1 MKRVPRN
8 IVRQAIDLCDKAGF
22 VKSWQCEVGIGKM
35 VERCLSNPSDM
46 WRTDNSQDWVNS
58 KEAMNLDPSGVGV
71 LVTKQMQTIAPL
83 IGRVFVFDH
92 ISKRGIEGARLC
104 LPQNVPA
111 GFDPKSGL
119 TLA

>member
-1 MKRVPRN
+1 MNRVPRN

-46 WRTDNSQDWVNS
+46 WRTDNSRDWVNS

-71 LVTKQMQTIAPL
+71 LTTKHP
-83 IGRVFVFDH
+83 RD
-92 ISKRGIEGARLC
+92 
-104 LPQNVPA
+104 
-111 GFDPKSGL
+111 
-119 TLA
+119 